1 MHSSGLRLRNV
12 ASSLFPINDDSVNL
26 LQQYIVYVR
35 DIRRYSSRTVQLYL
49 EVLNSFG
56 LWAADGDAGYGDE
69 ELISAL
75 TQPLLRSYEVYL
87 LDERKSCPRTV
98 NLHLSVLSGF
108 CDFLVRRNALKSN
121 PVKLVSRPKVE
132 KRLPEFFHQDAME
145 GYFERTKEFIR
156 DADLAAFSKEPDTK
170 SGRALYEQRLSRLII
185 SLLYS
190 LGLRRSELIGLR
202 IRDVDFSR
210 KVVNVIGKGNK
221 SRSIPMIDSLTDE
234 ISLYLKAAE
243 TLVEGERSVSE
254 PLLITYSGHKL
265 YPVYVDRVV
274 KKELGDSTAF
284 SGRKSPHVL
293 RHSIATELLNEGA
306 DIYSIKE
313 MLGHSSLAA
322 TQVYTHNSISKL
334 KQAYAQAHPRAK
346 EKKD

>member
-1 MHSSGLRLRNV
+1 MDLIDR
-12 ASSLFPINDDSVNL
+12 
-26 LQQYIVYVR
+26 YISYVR
-35 DIRRYSSRTVQLYL
+35 DVRRYSERTVVSYGEILRAFAHFVA
-49 EVLNSFG
+49 ERSSGSV
-56 LWAADGDAGYGDE
+56 DAGAVYSGDGVMLSDR
-69 ELISAL
+69 ELVAAL
-75 TQPLLRSYEVYL
+75 NPSELRSYEVYM
-87 LDERKSCPRTV
+87 LDNKGDKPSTV

-108 CDFLVRRNALKSN
+108 CNYLVKIDSLRTN
-121 PVKLVSRPKVE
+121 PVRLVSRPKLD
-132 KRLPEFFHQDAME
+132 KRLPEFFRQDAMD
-145 GYFERTKEFIR
+145 GYFARTKEFIR
-156 DADLAAFSKEPDTK
+156 DEELAAFINEPDTK
-170 SGRALYEQRLSRLII
+170 SGRALYEQRLFRLIV

-284 SGRKSPHVL
+284 AGRKSPHVL
-293 RHSIATELLNEGA
+293 RHSVATGLLNEGA
-306 DIYSIKE
+306 ELNSIKE

-322 TQVYTHNSISKL
+322 TQVYTHNSIAKL
-334 KQAYAQAHPRAK
+334 QKVYKDAHPRAK
-346 EKKD
+346 NKKD